1 MSIAL
6 SGLVSLLSGSAFRM
20 VWGEVAAYLTK
31 RQDHAQELALLKAQ
45 ADIAKDTHSQ
55 NLEALKM
62 QHDLGIEKV
71 YVQQEANTQAGAPPI
86 RYDNDLRTFATELEL
101 QANNP
106 VDYAYQLLQAGD
118 EFTNAT
124 WNV

>member
-1 MSIAL
+1 MRIGYVLPTLLMSFVRLLLTMLIAVFI
-6 SGLVSLLSGSAFRM
+6 GVAILVWAVRLCAPSTTVVQLQ
-20 VWGEVAAYLTK
+20 VWES
-31 RQDHAQELALLKAQ
+31 Q
-45 ADIAKDTHSQ
+45 A
-55 NLEALKM
+55 ER
-62 QHDLGIEKV
+62 V
-71 YVQQEANTQAGAPPI
+71 AGAPPI